1 MNTDI
6 ENLFEDKVLGHP
18 AGLFVLFFTEM
29 WERFSFYG
37 MRVLLVN
44 FLTMAAIGY
53 NPGWEWSVENATAL
67 FGTYAMLLYITPI
80 IGGWIADKYT
90 GYRWAVIIG
99 SLIMTLGHVSMAL
112 ETEFSL
118 YLGLALLVIGTGFFK
133 PTMTSIISEMYKK
146 NPEKKDGAYTIYYMG
161 VNAGAFFGMMLCGY
175 LAEKVG
181 WAYGF
186 GLAGVFMLLG
196 TLQFWLSG
204 NLFGKIGQKPSQVY
218 EVELP
223 QNVNEE
229 SVVVNDSEVEEKENP
244 FTSLDK
250 ILIVLSS
257 ILGLGYAINDPMSR
271 IAGIDMFS
279 ALQIGDFEGQY
290 VAVLTALALF
300 VYLVISRILRYTK
313 VVRHRMF
320 AFIIFAFFTV
330 FFWLSFE
337 QGASSLVIFARDN
350 VDRLLSGNSATIFNV
365 INTLLTVVPLMIISY
380 VLYLLWKKTYNKI
393 PGSNIV
399 LVVCFV
405 FMWGIVGWMLNRD
418 FNTTSYETEF
428 MAYKVA
434 AVDENQDIKLSE
446 DSGELEYYYLPVT
459 QNDNKSISDYK
470 TVAKTSQFFKIEV
483 LDKETNLQKKDKK
496 GNLVFKYLPVK
507 SFEKKPEGKRK
518 PEAKHSII
526 TKTLQTIAVPV
537 LDHTTKEQL
546 KTKEGDLVYSHFTF
560 ADNNDTS
567 NKFQIEKRT
576 VSIGEPFV
584 DYKVGDKKIIINKDK
599 DLTEFSFISSNEK
612 KESLLANA
620 KTLNRDNGFV
630 NATVTKVK
638 DNEVE
643 ITVSWFSILNSFFII
658 VFASFFSKWWES
670 KYNPSA
676 ATKYALGLII
686 MAVGFGL
693 LAFGAYG
700 MQEGVKVSMIWL
712 ILAYL
717 FHTLGELCLSP
728 VGLSYVSKLVP
739 ARMIALMFG
748 MWYLAIAIGNKLAAV
763 LGGQI
768 ENITKEYSLSTFF
781 LIFTM
786 VPLAAG
792 LLVFAL
798 NPLLKKLMHG
808 VR

>member
-6 ENLFEDKVLGHP
+6 ENLFKDKVLGHP

-44 FLTMAAIGY
+44 FLTMSAIGY
-53 NPGWEWSVENATAL
+53 NPGWEWSVENAGAL

-118 YLGLALLVIGTGFFK
+118 YAGLVLLVIGTGFFK

-186 GLAGVFMLLG
+186 GLAGIFMLLG
-196 TLQFWLSG
+196 TLQFWLAGS
-204 NLFGKIGQKPSQVY
+204 LFGNIGAKPSNVH

-223 QNVNEE
+223 QNINEE
-229 SVVVNDSEVEEKENP
+229 SVEVNGSEIEEKPNP
-244 FTSLDK
+244 FTTLDK
-250 ILIVLSS
+250 ILIIISS
-257 ILGLGYAINDPMSR
+257 ILGLGYAINDPMSK
-271 IAGIDMFS
+271 IGGIDMFS
-279 ALQIGDFEGQY
+279 AMQIGDFQGQY
-290 VAVLTALALF
+290 VAVLIALALF
-300 VYLVISRILRYTK
+300 VFLAISRILRYTK

-350 VDRLLSGNSATIFNV
+350 VDRLLSGNSATIFNIV
-365 INTLLTVVPLMIISY
+365 NTLLTVVPLLIISY
-380 VLYLLWKKTYNKI
+380 VLYILWKKTFSKI

-405 FMWGIVGWMLNRD
+405 LMWGIVGWMLNRD
-418 FNTTSYETEF
+418 FNTTAYDVSYSAIEQ
-428 MAYKVA
+428 ADLDDKGV
-434 AVDENQDIKLSE
+434 QIKN
-446 DSGELEYYYLPVT
+446 DKGELQYKYIPVT
-459 QNDNKSISDYK
+459 QNMDTNP
-470 TVAKTSQFFKIEV
+470 SQKV
-483 LDKETNLQKKDKK
+483 
-496 GNLVFKYLPVK
+496 V
-507 SFEKKPEGKRK
+507 
-518 PEAKHSII
+518 
-526 TKTLQTIAVPV
+526 TKTI
-537 LDHTTKEQL
+537 
-546 KTKEGDLVYSHFTF
+546 
-560 ADNNDTS
+560 
-567 NKFQIEKRT
+567 T
-576 VSIGEPFV
+576 VGEPFV
-584 DYKVGDKKIIINKDK
+584 DYKVGDKKLIINKNK
-599 DLTEFSFISSNEK
+599 ELTEFSFISTEDK
-612 KESLLANA
+612 KEALANHA
-620 KTLNRDNGFV
+620 KSLNKETGFI
-630 NATVTKVK
+630 NATVTKVRE
-638 DNEVE
+638 NEVE

-676 ATKYALGLII
+676 ATKYALGLIV
-686 MAVGFGL
+686 MAIGFGL
-693 LAFGAYG
+693 LAFGSMG
-700 MQEGVKVSMIWL
+700 MVEGVKVSMVWL

-781 LIFTM
+781 LIFTI
-786 VPLAAG
+786 VPLVAG

-798 NPLLKKLMHG
+798 NPVLKKLMHG
-808 VR
+808 VK

>member
-99 SLIMTLGHVSMAL
+99 SLIMTLGHLSMAL

-204 NLFGKIGQKPSQVY
+204 NLFGKIGEKPSQVY

-223 QNVNEE
+223 QNINENRA
-229 SVVVNDSEVEEKENP
+229 VVNGSEVEVKENA

-250 ILIVLSS
+250 VLIVLSS

-279 ALQIGDFEGQY
+279 VLQIGDFEGQY

-350 VDRLLSGNSATIFNV
+350 VDRLLSGNSATIFNI
-365 INTLLTVVPLMIISY
+365 INTLLTVVPLIIISY
-380 VLYLLWKKTYNKI
+380 VLYLLWKKTYSKI

-418 FNTTSYETEF
+418 YNTTAYDVSYSAIEKADLDDKGVQKKNE
-428 MAYKVA
+428 K
-434 AVDENQDIKLSE
+434 
-446 DSGELEYYYLPVT
+446 GELQFLYIPVT
-459 QNDNKSISDYK
+459 QSMDTNPSQNIVTK
-470 TVAKTSQFFKIEV
+470 TV
-483 LDKETNLQKKDKK
+483 
-496 GNLVFKYLPVK
+496 
-507 SFEKKPEGKRK
+507 
-518 PEAKHSII
+518 
-526 TKTLQTIAVPV
+526 
-537 LDHTTKEQL
+537 
-546 KTKEGDLVYSHFTF
+546 
-560 ADNNDTS
+560 
-567 NKFQIEKRT
+567 T
-576 VSIGEPFV
+576 VGEPFV
-584 DYKVGDKKIIINKDK
+584 DYKVGDKKMIINKDK
-599 DLTEFSFISSNEK
+599 EFSQFSFISSDEK
-612 KESLLANA
+612 QESLIANA

-630 NATVTKVK
+630 NATVTKVR

-676 ATKYALGLII
+676 ANKYALGLII

-693 LAFGAYG
+693 LAFGSYG

-781 LIFTM
+781 LIFTL
-786 VPLAAG
+786 VPLVAG